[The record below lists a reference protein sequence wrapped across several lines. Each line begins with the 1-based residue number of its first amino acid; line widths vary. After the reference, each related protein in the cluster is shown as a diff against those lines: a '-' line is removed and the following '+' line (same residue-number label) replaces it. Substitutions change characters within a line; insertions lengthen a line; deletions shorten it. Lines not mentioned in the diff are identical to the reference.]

1 MIVWLVLTFALVW
14 ALVFFVLK
22 LAVFSAISEVTS
34 TRRSLETLI
43 AMIIVFGILSSTAA
57 AIGAG
62 VAAFAHRVP
71 EEGAMYGIGV
81 LAFVLGFA
89 CLRGLWMEWQHEG
102 SFVLRIAPTGE

>member
-14 ALVFFVLK
+14 ALLFFVLK
-22 LAVFSAISEVTS
+22 LAVFAPLDEEISA
-34 TRRSLETLI
+34 RRSLETLI
-43 AMIIVFGILSSTAA
+43 AMIIVFGIMSSTVAV
-57 AIGAG
+57 IGAG
-62 VAAFAHRVP
+62 AAALAHRLP
-71 EEGAMYGIGV
+71 DEGAMYGIGV